1 MIAWLTQY
9 FEQFQYIAIALV
21 LFLAGLGVPIPE
33 DIPLIYGGV
42 LSGQGHMNV
51 YIHFAVSMTFI
62 LVGDLSLYLIGRR
75 LAAKRLQKNAQSAL
89 TPTDDALDALTPTR
103 WERLASPERL
113 AKVQGYFNKYGSWSV
128 FLGRF
133 VAGVRGAV
141 FLTAGMGGF
150 PLWRFLL
157 LDGLAALIS
166 VPLWIA
172 LGYWAGARWELLLEQ
187 AKTYQ
192 LYLLGALTLALI
204 IGAYLARRRSLRDI
218 THGEPPFS
226 E

>member
-9 FEQFQYIAIALV
+9 FEEFQYVAIALV

-51 YIHFAVSMTFI
+51 YIHFAVSMVFI

-75 LAAKRLQKNAQSAL
+75 LAAKRLQKHAA
-89 TPTDDALDALTPTR
+89 TAAEDALDTLTPTR
-103 WERLASPERL
+103 WDRLASPERL
-113 AKVQGYFNKYGSWSV
+113 AQVQGYFDRYGSWSV
-128 FLGRF
+128 FFGRF
-133 VAGVRGAV
+133 VAGIRGAV
-141 FLTAGMGGF
+141 FLTAGMAGF

-157 LDGLAALIS
+157 LDGLAALLS

-172 LGYWAGARWELLLEQ
+172 LGYWAGARWEMLLDQ

-192 LYLLGALTLALI
+192 LYLLGALALALV
-204 IGAYLARRRSLRDI
+204 IGAYLARRRSLRNI

>member
-9 FEQFQYIAIALV
+9 FEQFQYVAIALV

-51 YIHFAVSMTFI
+51 YIHFAVSMVFI

-75 LAAKRLQKNAQSAL
+75 LAARRLSGAREGSAGE
-89 TPTDDALDALTPTR
+89 DAPTPTR

-113 AKVQGYFNKYGSWSV
+113 AKVQGYFDRYGSWSV
-128 FLGRF
+128 FFGRF

-172 LGYWAGARWELLLEQ
+172 LGYWAGARWEALLAQ

-192 LYLLGALTLALI
+192 LYLLGALAAALVV
-204 IGAYLARRRSLRDI
+204 GAYLARRRARRDI
-218 THGEPPFS
+218 SRGEPPLGG
-226 E
+226 